1 MKKDQNITLEEVLEL
16 VEFERDDKGVLHV
29 SHIHCDVGYVEGD
42 VDNVGGY
49 VWGSQG
55 LANEIRDITSHTGI
69 VSDIERLTGI
79 YMGNPRY
86 SFWIDGY
93 RVVTGVDSMHGY
105 EIGNYEN
112 KQVVVTVG
120 TVHNRLILKSIE
132 EVALEAMCGG
142 SQGVTK

>member
-93 RVVTGVDSMHGY
+93 RVVTQGC
-105 EIGNYEN
+105 EIWKYEN
-112 KQVVVTVG
+112 KQVAVTVG
-120 TVHNRLILKSIE
+120 TVHNRLTLKSIE